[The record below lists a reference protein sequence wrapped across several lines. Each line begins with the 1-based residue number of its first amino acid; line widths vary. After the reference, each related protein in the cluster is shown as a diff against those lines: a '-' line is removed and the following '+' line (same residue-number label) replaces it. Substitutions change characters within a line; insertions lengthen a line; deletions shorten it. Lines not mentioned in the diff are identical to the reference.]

1 MKTNAFKKAYFALI
15 FSAILAAATQ
25 VGAQEYQILPQSR
38 IGFIGSKFLALSVEG
53 SFTRYKGEVAIT
65 QGKLESLKG
74 EIEVDSVESG
84 SETRDKNIRGESL
97 LESDKFPTINFVMK
111 SYEALESSA
120 QGKETGE
127 IKGKVLGTLT
137 AHGVS
142 KDVALTSTLTPSK
155 DGYTLRLQGSV
166 NVKKD
171 FKMESWSVMSNTIE
185 IDVLLVLKPAV

>member
-1 MKTNAFKKAYFALI
+1 MKTNTLKKAYFALI
-15 FSAILAAATQ
+15 FSAIFGGIATQ

-38 IGFIGSKFLALSVEG
+38 IGFIGSKFLAVSVEG

-65 QGKLESLKG
+65 QGKLETLKG
-74 EIEVDSVESG
+74 EIEVDSVESS

-120 QGKETGE
+120 QGEV
-127 IKGKVLGTLT
+127 KGKVLGTLT

-185 IDVLLVLKPAV
+185 IDVLLVLKPAA